1 MKLRAVVT
9 SLARLPPEPIIFL
22 YFSALSF
29 QRFILPD
36 YIYYTSCI
44 QLRGG
49 NCSNILNQNQTVPC
63 GNTSNSSIDSIQA
76 YSSYLSLVAQLLYTV
91 PTLLTI
97 FIAGALSD
105 VIGRKLILIT
115 ALVASILSSVIFLLI
130 SLFKLHPYFILLPE
144 LVDGLGGNHQSV
156 TIAVSSMVADLT
168 THKRRT
174 FRLSIMEACILMGT
188 FLFQVLSG
196 YLLNWVGF
204 LWSFV
209 IVIVMYVVTLL
220 YILCVPE
227 SLSKAA
233 KPPSPTSLYKKT
245 KSTLKQCVTPL
256 LLFVRNKDRLK
267 FAVYLVVFGFIIS
280 DVVTTLSIFPLY
292 ALAPP
297 LCWGTSKQG
306 WYLGLTYLA
315 RCIGLYLFLPFLF
328 KCGFPDNLL
337 ILIGILDSALVYG
350 LTGALNTDWGL
361 LGVVPAVALLASI
374 GVPSIRSSL
383 SKLVLPSEHGSL
395 FSIISFLNAVSSIL
409 SIVVFNSLYPTLR
422 LINPSWIFYVV
433 GGVTVLPA
441 LAVVLLM
448 GYGFLTGRRKKESV
462 SVTDDDQLINETQEV
477 DSDNN

>member
-1 MKLRAVVT
+1 MT

-29 QRFILPD
+29 QRFVLPD

-44 QLRGG
+44 QLQGG
-49 NCSNILNQNQTVPC
+49 NCSNILNQNQSVPC
-63 GNTSNSSIDSIQA
+63 GNTLNSSINSLQT

-91 PTLLTI
+91 PTLVTI
-97 FIAGALSD
+97 FIAGTLSD
-105 VIGRKLILIT
+105 VIGRKLILII
-115 ALVASILSSVIFLLI
+115 ALVASILASVIFLLI
-130 SLFKLHPYFILLPE
+130 HLFKLHPYFILLPE
-144 LVDGLGGNHQSV
+144 LVDGLGGNHQFV

-188 FLFQVLSG
+188 FLFQVISG
-196 YLLNWVGF
+196 YLLSWLGF

-209 IVIVMYVVTLL
+209 IVIVMYVITLL

-233 KPPSPTSLYKKT
+233 KPPSSSPTSLYKKT
-245 KSTLKQCVTPL
+245 KSTLVQCVNPF

-267 FAVYLVVFGFIIS
+267 FAIYLAVFGFIIS
-280 DVVTTLSIFPLY
+280 DVVTTLNIFPLY

-297 LCWGTSKQG
+297 LCWGPSKQG

-328 KCGFPDNLL
+328 KCGCPDNLL
-337 ILIGILDSALVYG
+337 ILIGTLDSALVYG

-395 FSIISFLNAVSSIL
+395 FSIVSFMNAVSSIL

-433 GGVTVLPA
+433 AGVTVLPA
-441 LAVVLLM
+441 LAVMLLM
-448 GYGFLTGRRKKESV
+448 GYGFLTGRRKNEESL
-462 SVTDDDQLINETQEV
+462 SVTEGDQLINEQEV